1 MSDYLPLI
9 HWLDH
14 YMIVLMMLVFLAI
27 VAFSYWP
34 GRRKTMEQ
42 QGQIPFKD
50 DV

>member
-1 MSDYLPLI
+1 MSDFLPLI

-14 YMIVLMMLVFLAI
+14 YMIIVLMLMFVAI
-27 VAFSYWP
+27 VVLTYWP
-34 GRRKTMEQ
+34 GRKKNLEQ

>member
-14 YMIVLMMLVFLAI
+14 YLIVVMMLVFVGI
-27 VAFSYWP
+27 VAVTYWP
-34 GRRKTMEQ
+34 GRRKSMEQ

-50 DV
+50 EV